1 MYVSVVGVGRV
12 ESICQAI
19 ISSIPENVRV
29 NNETVRAL
37 TDEPLTYSKN
47 VFFLFFFLPD
57 VNKHAS
63 DPYILQLVLAG
74 IEETE
79 GTAASRVEYKLS
91 VG

>member
-1 MYVSVVGVGRV
+1 M

-47 VFFLFFFLPD
+47 VIFYFFLPD

-79 GTAASRVEYKLS
+79 GTAATRVEYKLS